1 MIEAATGPIAVL
13 YVGPDTADRKA
24 VADELG
30 SVATTVRLAD
40 GVAGVRE
47 ALAAATP
54 DVVVTEHD
62 LPDGD
67 ALSVIDAVGAVDAAV
82 DTVVFTDADDPGITG
97 RVFDAGAEFVPRRE
111 DGADR
116 LRRRLRG
123 IAADDPSTGV
133 SAAIKQRAIDEAP
146 VGITVAD
153 VRVPDEP
160 LVYVNDAF
168 ERLTG
173 YSAADVVGRNCRFL
187 QGPDTDPGSTAT
199 LREAIDEAEP
209 ASVELRNRRRDGESF
224 WNRVDVAPIHDDTGE
239 LTHYVGFQ
247 TDVTRR
253 RRAEAAAQRW
263 ATESREER
271 RAVEHVL
278 DRVEG
283 LVTEVTEA
291 LIEAGSRR
299 ALERAVCECIASTD
313 GYDGAWIGA
322 ADPPRE
328 VVTARATAGTVP
340 GLDATRSLPMPA
352 GGVVDRAV
360 ETDAVV
366 VESVDA
372 VVDGVDPDRKVAIVP
387 VCYREA
393 VYGAVCV
400 FPDEQA
406 GFDSHDTTVLAS
418 IGRAIGTAIN
428 AIESKRMAA
437 TDGVVDVEMTAEGGA
452 LSGLAAALGCR
463 LETEGVTRRDD
474 GSVLLFLRAD
484 AAVAKEDLDAAI
496 DDSAVDPV
504 ATSAVVGGEADSLVE
519 VALAATSS
527 LGRVNDL
534 GVRLIGLEANS
545 ARVHLEFE
553 APGEPAARSLLDVL
567 SERYDSVF
575 IERIRRLDRGRRPEW
590 TRLRSAD
597 EELTDRQR
605 TALEKAYRAGFFEWP
620 HAVSGDELADSMD
633 ITRSTFH
640 QHLRAAERKV
650 MGAFFDEE

>member
-1 MIEAATGPIAVL
+1 MIEGATGPIGVL

-40 GVAGVRE
+40 GVAGVHE

-67 ALSVIDAVGAVDAAV
+67 ALSVIDAVDAVGAAV
-82 DTVVFTDADDPGITG
+82 DTVVFTDADDPGLTG

-111 DGADR
+111 DGVDR
-116 LRRRLRG
+116 LCRRLRG
-123 IAADDPSTGV
+123 IAADEPSTGV

-153 VRVPDEP
+153 MRVPDEP

-173 YSAADVVGRNCRFL
+173 YSAADAVGRNCRFL
-187 QGPDTDPGSTAT
+187 QGPDTESGPAAT

-253 RRAEAAAQRW
+253 RRAEAAARRW

-328 VVTARATAGTVP
+328 VVTARAAAGTVP
-340 GLDATRSLPMPA
+340 GLDATRSLPMAA

-360 ETDAVV
+360 ETDTVV
-366 VESVDA
+366 VEPAADA
-372 VVDGVDPDRKVAIVP
+372 VGDGVDPDREVAIVP

-437 TDGVVDVEMTAEGGA
+437 TDGVVDVEMTAEEGA

-463 LETEGVTRRDD
+463 LETEGVTRRED

-484 AAVAKEDLDAAI
+484 AAVAEADLDAAI
-496 DDSAVDPV
+496 DDCAVDPV
-504 ATSAVVGGEADSLVE
+504 AASAVVGGDGSLVE

-534 GVRLIGLEANS
+534 GVRLIGLEADPG
-545 ARVHLEFE
+545 RVQLEFE

-567 SERYDSVF
+567 SERYDSVY
-575 IERIRRLDRGRRPEW
+575 IERICRLDRGRRPEW

-597 EELTDRQR
+597 GALTDRQR

-620 HAVSGDELADSMD
+620 HAVSGDELAASMD

-650 MGAFFDEE
+650 IGAFFDGE

>member
-1 MIEAATGPIAVL
+1 MIEGATGPIGVL

-30 SVATTVRLAD
+30 SVATTVRFAD
-40 GVAGVRE
+40 GVAGVHE

-67 ALSVIDAVGAVDAAV
+67 ALSVIDAVDAVGAAV
-82 DTVVFTDADDPGITG
+82 DTVVFTDADDPGLTG

-111 DGADR
+111 DGVDR

-153 VRVPDEP
+153 MRVPDEP

-173 YSAADVVGRNCRFL
+173 YPAADAVGRNCRFL
-187 QGPDTDPGSTAT
+187 QGPDTEPGPAAT

-253 RRAEAAAQRW
+253 RRAEAAARRW

-328 VVTARATAGTVP
+328 VVTARAAAGTVP
-340 GLDATRSLPMPA
+340 GLDATRSLPMAA

-360 ETDAVV
+360 ETDTVV
-366 VESVDA
+366 VEPAADA
-372 VVDGVDPDRKVAIVP
+372 VGDGVDPDREVAIVP

-437 TDGVVDVEMTAEGGA
+437 TDGVVDVEMTAEEGA

-463 LETEGVTRRDD
+463 LETEGVTRRED

-484 AAVAKEDLDAAI
+484 AAVAEADLDAAI
-496 DDSAVDPV
+496 DDCAVDPV
-504 ATSAVVGGEADSLVE
+504 AASAVVGGDGSLVE
-519 VALAATSS
+519 VALAASSS

-534 GVRLIGLEANS
+534 GVRLIGLEAGP
-545 ARVHLEFE
+545 ARVRLEFE

-567 SERYDSVF
+567 SERYDSVY
-575 IERIRRLDRGRRPEW
+575 IERICRLDRGRRPEW

-597 EELTDRQR
+597 GALTDRQR

-620 HAVSGDELADSMD
+620 HAVSGDELAASMD

-650 MGAFFDEE
+650 IGAFFDGE

>member
-1 MIEAATGPIAVL
+1 MIEGATGPIGVL

-30 SVATTVRLAD
+30 SVATTVRFAD
-40 GVAGVRE
+40 GVAGVHE

-67 ALSVIDAVGAVDAAV
+67 ALSVIDAVDAVGAAV
-82 DTVVFTDADDPGITG
+82 DTVVFTDADDPGLTG

-111 DGADR
+111 DGVDR
-116 LRRRLRG
+116 LCRRLRG

-153 VRVPDEP
+153 MRVPDEP

-173 YSAADVVGRNCRFL
+173 YSAADAVGRNCRFL
-187 QGPDTDPGSTAT
+187 QGPDTESGPAAT

-253 RRAEAAAQRW
+253 RRAEAAARRW

-328 VVTARATAGTVP
+328 VVTARAAAGTVP
-340 GLDATRSLPMPA
+340 GLDATRSLPMAA

-360 ETDAVV
+360 ETDTVV
-366 VESVDA
+366 VEPAADA
-372 VVDGVDPDRKVAIVP
+372 VGDGVDPDREVAIVP

-437 TDGVVDVEMTAEGGA
+437 TDGVVDVEMTAEEGA

-463 LETEGVTRRDD
+463 LETEGVTRRED

-484 AAVAKEDLDAAI
+484 AAVAEADLDAAI
-496 DDSAVDPV
+496 DDCAVDPV
-504 ATSAVVGGEADSLVE
+504 AASAVVGGDGSLVE

-534 GVRLIGLEANS
+534 GVRLIGLEADPG
-545 ARVHLEFE
+545 RVQLEFE

-650 MGAFFDEE
+650 IGAFFDGE

>member
-1 MIEAATGPIAVL
+1 MIEGATGPIGVL

-30 SVATTVRLAD
+30 SVATTVRFAD
-40 GVAGVRE
+40 GVAGVHE

-67 ALSVIDAVGAVDAAV
+67 ALSVIDAVDAVGAAV
-82 DTVVFTDADDPGITG
+82 DTVVFTDADDPGLTG

-111 DGADR
+111 DGVDR
-116 LRRRLRG
+116 LCRRLRG
-123 IAADDPSTGV
+123 IAADEPSTGV

-153 VRVPDEP
+153 MRVPDEP

-173 YSAADVVGRNCRFL
+173 YSAADAVGRNCRFL
-187 QGPDTDPGSTAT
+187 QGPDTEPGPAAT

-253 RRAEAAAQRW
+253 RRAEAAARRW

-328 VVTARATAGTVP
+328 VVTARAAAGTVP
-340 GLDATRSLPMPA
+340 GLDATRSLPMAA

-360 ETDAVV
+360 ETDTVV
-366 VESVDA
+366 VEPAADA
-372 VVDGVDPDRKVAIVP
+372 VGDGVDPDREVAIVP

-437 TDGVVDVEMTAEGGA
+437 TDGVVDVEMTAEEGA

-463 LETEGVTRRDD
+463 LETEGVTRRED

-484 AAVAKEDLDAAI
+484 AAVAEADLDAAI
-496 DDSAVDPV
+496 DDCAVDPV
-504 ATSAVVGGEADSLVE
+504 AASAVVGGDGSLVE
-519 VALAATSS
+519 VALAASSS

-534 GVRLIGLEANS
+534 GVRLIGLEAGP
-545 ARVHLEFE
+545 ARVRLEFE

-567 SERYDSVF
+567 SERYDSVY
-575 IERIRRLDRGRRPEW
+575 IERICRLDRGRRPEW

-597 EELTDRQR
+597 GALTDRQR

-620 HAVSGDELADSMD
+620 HAVSGDELAASMD

-650 MGAFFDEE
+650 IGAFFDGE

>member
-1 MIEAATGPIAVL
+1 MIEGATGPIGVL

-30 SVATTVRLAD
+30 SVATTVRFAD
-40 GVAGVRE
+40 GVAGVHE

-67 ALSVIDAVGAVDAAV
+67 ALSVIDAVDAVGAAV
-82 DTVVFTDADDPGITG
+82 DTVVFTDADDPGLTG

-111 DGADR
+111 DGVDR

-123 IAADDPSTGV
+123 IAADEPSTGV

-153 VRVPDEP
+153 MRVPDEP

-173 YSAADVVGRNCRFL
+173 YPAADAVGRNCRFL
-187 QGPDTDPGSTAT
+187 QGPDTESGPAAT

-253 RRAEAAAQRW
+253 RRAEAAARRW

-328 VVTARATAGTVP
+328 VVTARAAAGTVP
-340 GLDATRSLPMPA
+340 GLDATRSLPMAA

-360 ETDAVV
+360 ETDTVV
-366 VESVDA
+366 VEPAADA
-372 VVDGVDPDRKVAIVP
+372 VGDGVDPDREVAIVP

-437 TDGVVDVEMTAEGGA
+437 TDGVVDVEMTAEEGA

-463 LETEGVTRRDD
+463 LETEGVTRRED

-484 AAVAKEDLDAAI
+484 AAVAEADLDAAI
-496 DDSAVDPV
+496 DDCAVDPV
-504 ATSAVVGGEADSLVE
+504 AASAVVGGDGSLVE
-519 VALAATSS
+519 VALAASSS

-534 GVRLIGLEANS
+534 GVRLIGLEAGP
-545 ARVHLEFE
+545 ARVRLEFE

-567 SERYDSVF
+567 SERYDSVY
-575 IERIRRLDRGRRPEW
+575 IERICRLDRGRRPEW

-597 EELTDRQR
+597 GALTDRQR

-650 MGAFFDEE
+650 IGAFFDGE

>member
-1 MIEAATGPIAVL
+1 MIEGATGPIGVL

-30 SVATTVRLAD
+30 SVATTVRFAD
-40 GVAGVRE
+40 GVAGVHE

-67 ALSVIDAVGAVDAAV
+67 ALSVIDAVAAVDAAV
-82 DTVVFTDADDPGITG
+82 DTVVFTDADDPGLTG

-116 LRRRLRG
+116 LCRRLRG

-153 VRVPDEP
+153 MRVPDEP

-173 YSAADVVGRNCRFL
+173 YPAADAVGRNCRFL
-187 QGPDTDPGSTAT
+187 QGPDTEPGPAAT

-253 RRAEAAAQRW
+253 RRAEAAARRW

-328 VVTARATAGTVP
+328 VITPRATAGTVP

-352 GGVVDRAV
+352 EGPVDRAV
-360 ETDAVV
+360 ETDTVV
-366 VESVDA
+366 VDSVNA
-372 VVDGVDPDRKVAIVP
+372 VSDGADPDREVAIVP

-400 FPDEQA
+400 FPDDRAEV
-406 GFDSHDTTVLAS
+406 GSHDTTVLAS

-437 TDGVVDVEMTAEGGA
+437 TDGVVDVEMTAEGGP
-452 LSGLAAALGCR
+452 LSGLAAALDCR
-463 LETEGVTRRDD
+463 LETEGVTRRED

-484 AAVAKEDLDAAI
+484 AAVTGDDLDAAI
-496 DDSAVDPV
+496 DDCAADPV
-504 ATSAVVGGEADSLVE
+504 AASAVVGGDGSLVE
-519 VALAATSS
+519 VALAASSS

-534 GVRLIGLEANS
+534 GVRLIGLEAGP
-545 ARVHLEFE
+545 ARVRLEFE

-567 SERYDSVF
+567 SERYDSVY
-575 IERIRRLDRGRRPEW
+575 IERICRLDRGRRPEW

-597 EELTDRQR
+597 GALTDRQR

-620 HAVSGDELADSMD
+620 HAVSGDELAASMD

-650 MGAFFDEE
+650 IGAFFDGE